1 MQRSS
6 GYNKAND
13 KVTEMVSL
21 SQVTLLAVKEGYT
34 ENFIVRDGAM
44 VTGSGKSYLPHQ
56 VNVVNFYRFEGD
68 SDPADN
74 MTLYVIETD
83 DDSKGTLV
91 NAMGAYADENTSQF
105 MQKVDEIHKKLT
117 K

>member
-6 GYNKAND
+6 GYKKAND
-13 KVTEMVSL
+13 KVTEMMSL

-34 ENFIVRDGAM
+34 ENFSVKENSMVGADEK
-44 VTGSGKSYLPHQ
+44 TYLPHQ

-74 MTLYVIETD
+74 TILYVIETD
-83 DDSKGTLV
+83 DGKKGTLI
-91 NAMGAYADENTSQF
+91 NAMGAYADENTSKF
-105 MQKVDEIHKKLT
+105 MQQVDEIHKKLT